1 MLARCRLTSHSRPLA
16 LFSRP
21 FSSDPFLRLYSIIH
35 TNWSPSALFLSILCK
50 LDVVAVSMAV
60 IQKLSNE
67 VLSAIL
73 DNIESESQ
81 RCVSVDRRE
90 YLSVESFRL
99 PSPPLLSQAQDIAN
113 FRLTCQRFAELGIP
127 YQFTRVTLRFSSRG
141 FRRLDNICS
150 NDHLIQHTRKFSYL
164 VPLFYGSSK
173 SLGPPSEA

>member
-1 MLARCRLTSHSRPLA
+1 M
-16 LFSRP
+16 
-21 FSSDPFLRLYSIIH
+21 SSDILFLFPCFDSHDAFSQISTFCSRIHSIICIKH
-35 TNWSPSALFLSILCK
+35 FTSALSPSCLCK
-50 LDVVAVSMAV
+50 LDVANISMAD

-90 YLSVESFRL
+90 YLSVESFRI
-99 PSPPLLSQAQDIAN
+99 PSPPSPSQAQDIAN

-141 FRRLDNICS
+141 FRKLDDICT
-150 NDHLIQHTRKFSYL
+150 NDHLVQHTRKFSYL
-164 VPLFYGSSK
+164 VPLFYGDSK
-173 SLGPPSEA
+173 SLGQPSGP